1 MSYTSSSAA
10 ATCSITGLDD
20 TKTAALAVYDYLVNH
35 PDEIPEALD
44 EYDSDDVVHQIECYL
59 AIESPDTLT
68 IAYSSDS
75 ESANCS
81 AEIFEFLSDH
91 FACLQTSLFME
102 VTWITFDS
110 RDGSF
115 SGTDYYDQSNK
126 RVDIKALLTAH
137 LAPAQAGEQ
146 Q

>member
-10 ATCSITGLDD
+10 ATCSIKGLDD
-20 TKTAALAVYDYLVNH
+20 TRTAALAVYDYLVNH

-44 EYDSDDVVHQIECYL
+44 ELDSDDVVHEIECYL

-68 IAYSSDS
+68 IAYSTES
-75 ESANCS
+75 ESTNCS
-81 AEIFEFLSDH
+81 AEVFDFLTGH

-102 VTWITFDS
+102 VNWVTFDS

-137 LAPAQAGEQ
+137 LAPVIAGDHP
-146 Q
+146 

>member
-68 IAYSSDS
+68 IAYSTES
-75 ESANCS
+75 EGSNCS
-81 AEIFEFLSDH
+81 VEVFDFLTDH
-91 FACLQTSLFME
+91 FACLQTSSFME
-102 VTWITFDS
+102 VNWVAFDS

-115 SGTDYYDQSNK
+115 SGTNYYDQSNK

-137 LAPAQAGEQ
+137 LAPATAGNDK
-146 Q
+146 